1 MHSALNIGYG
11 SGALLLCLGPPDL
24 CWTGRTLRAGTA
36 CAGRM
41 VSACNAASA
50 AASSRN
56 RAVSTTWIGTWAAK
70 ARAYDNSIPIRPVRA
85 HSAVPRPVIIHRAKP
100 PEPARAEPRRDG
112 KINSDSGADS
122 PRHLGGQIAQLRVP
136 GPSQAADSFAGVPNT
151 ITFIAGGA
159 RRLGAFGWPV
169 GSFSKALQNDGQNG
183 FGGIMVLLK
192 SGLRLAMLTL
202 PLALGGCAGVLLVGG
217 LAGVAGGGYATA
229 QERGL
234 GGALSDLQIETNVES
249 AFAAIDPGLKDSV
262 TTTVYQGRVL
272 LTGTVPTPQ
281 MKLRAVEG
289 ASRVSGINALY
300 DDIEVAPPRA
310 AWDATSDA
318 WITAQIRSELML
330 DPDIRSGNYTIDTQ
344 KGSVYL
350 IGSARSQA
358 ELERATRSARYIPG
372 VKRVVTY
379 VELRPGVPVAQ
390 QPTPSIVPAR
400 SSAGSQS
407 AQGS

>member
-1 MHSALNIGYG
+1 M
-11 SGALLLCLGPPDL
+11 
-24 CWTGRTLRAGTA
+24 
-36 CAGRM
+36 
-41 VSACNAASA
+41 
-50 AASSRN
+50 
-56 RAVSTTWIGTWAAK
+56 
-70 ARAYDNSIPIRPVRA
+70 
-85 HSAVPRPVIIHRAKP
+85 
-100 PEPARAEPRRDG
+100 
-112 KINSDSGADS
+112 
-122 PRHLGGQIAQLRVP
+122 P

-234 GGALSDLQIETNVES
+234 GGALSNLQIETNVES
-249 AFAAIDPGLKDSV
+249 AFAAIDLGLKDSV